1 MEADKKNLKTDL
13 FDTIDSIF
21 KAKSIAVVGA
31 SDETFSFGFHFM
43 RYLIDS
49 GYTGSIFP
57 VNPKKKEILNCKVY
71 PDLISIPENV
81 DYLICC
87 IRADLVADLI
97 AQASEKK
104 VRVIHLLTGRFSET
118 GDHRAYELEKQV
130 LAKARETGIRLIGP
144 NCMGVYSPKSRI
156 SFNHDLSM
164 EPGNVGGI
172 CQSGGVAGE
181 IVRYASQRGVKFSK
195 VISYGNALDLN
206 ESDLLEYFYLD
217 QDTKVIFMYIEGAT
231 DGQRLLKI
239 LKKTCAKKPVIL
251 LKGGKSRAG
260 KKATVSHTASIAGK
274 EAAWDAICRQCNIIK
289 ASCLDELLDL
299 LVAFDKLPRITSKR
313 TGIIGGGGGKG
324 ILAADDCE
332 IAGLDVVNLPDDV
345 QKFIAEKDSAMSG
358 WIGNP
363 VDFSIISGSRI
374 DTIEMLDV
382 LAESSGLDILLSIL
396 TEDNPFDE
404 IFWSEFINKEIKNYI
419 KIASNRSK
427 LFAVAMGSPRLNFS
441 DMENWRWKAFL
452 KGWEKLQKAGIPV
465 FASIKDAANAVNKVA
480 DFYMHKEKIIDIP
493 SEPVQKITG
502 TILSEIE
509 SKQALQDAG
518 ISVNETIL
526 AKTRKEALDLSE
538 KIGFPVV
545 FKIVAPEITHK
556 TDIGGVFLDIKTSD
570 EASDAYEK
578 ITASVPKNELTG
590 IAVQKMISKGTEFV
604 AGMSRDPQ
612 FGPMLMFGIG
622 GIYVEI
628 IKDVVFGI
636 APLDKKDALNM
647 ISDIKNQ
654 QVLNGFRGQEPV
666 NREAIAD
673 LLVKLSKYAESN
685 PEIQEIDINPIIAD
699 SKGLIAIDARIVK

>member
-1 MEADKKNLKTDL
+1 
-13 FDTIDSIF
+13 
-21 KAKSIAVVGA
+21 
-31 SDETFSFGFHFM
+31 
-43 RYLIDS
+43 
-49 GYTGSIFP
+49 
-57 VNPKKKEILNCKVY
+57 
-71 PDLISIPENV
+71 
-81 DYLICC
+81 
-87 IRADLVADLI
+87 
-97 AQASEKK
+97 
-104 VRVIHLLTGRFSET
+104 
-118 GDHRAYELEKQV
+118 
-130 LAKARETGIRLIGP
+130 
-144 NCMGVYSPKSRI
+144 
-156 SFNHDLSM
+156 
-164 EPGNVGGI
+164 
-172 CQSGGVAGE
+172 
-181 IVRYASQRGVKFSK
+181 
-195 VISYGNALDLN
+195 
-206 ESDLLEYFYLD
+206 
-217 QDTKVIFMYIEGAT
+217 
-231 DGQRLLKI
+231 
-239 LKKTCAKKPVIL
+239 
-251 LKGGKSRAG
+251 
-260 KKATVSHTASIAGK
+260 
-274 EAAWDAICRQCNIIK
+274 
-289 ASCLDELLDL
+289 
-299 LVAFDKLPRITSKR
+299 
-313 TGIIGGGGGKG
+313 
-324 ILAADDCE
+324 
-332 IAGLDVVNLPDDV
+332 V
-345 QKFIAEKDSAMSG
+345 QKFIAKKDSAMSG

-404 IFWSEFINKEIKNYI
+404 IFWSEFINKEVKNYI
-419 KIASNRSK
+419 KIANNTSK
-427 LFAVAMGSPRLNFS
+427 LFAVAMGNPRLDFS

-452 KGWEKLQKAGIPV
+452 NGWEKLKKAGIPV

-480 DFYMHKEKIIDIP
+480 DFYMHKEKITDISP
-493 SEPVQKITG
+493 EPIQKIKITG

-526 AKTRKEALDLSE
+526 SKTRKEALDLSE

-545 FKIVAPEITHK
+545 FKIVAPGITHK
-556 TDIGGVFLDIKTSD
+556 TDIGGVYLDIKTSG

-622 GIYVEI
+622 GSYVEI

-647 ISDIKNQ
+647 ISGIKNQ
-654 QVLNGFRGQEPV
+654 QILNGFRGQEPV

-699 SKGLIAIDARIVK
+699 SKGLVAIDARIIK